1 KLQLCSVFCFRSWVD
16 ADVRF
21 GDVACVGIEEDACAP
36 SHLTGVEGFVL
47 RSRRDR
53 QQVDAIARVGRTD
66 RSKRRPR
73 DDKIYV
79 RKTGPASKRAA
90 HGTDDVAIGF
100 DVRTGASKEFDSEI
114 WIVFLGQRIL
124 RTVCAAG
131 SNSNE
136 SRISSRSRVP
146 RDRNNAT
153 LAIIAA
159 GNCI

>member
-100 DVRTGASKEFDSEI
+100 DVRTGSE
-114 WIVFLGQRIL
+114 QRVRQRNL
-124 RTVCAAG
+124 DRLFGPAYFADGLCG
-131 SNSNE
+131 RLE
-136 SRISSRSRVP
+136 LERITHLQPLSGTER
-146 RDRNNAT
+146 
-153 LAIIAA
+153 
-159 GNCI
+159 